1 LNRTLER
8 IRLYQHAAIAGAAAL
23 PRAVSLISTT
33 GRPRIVVYFGNP
45 PGDDRLST
53 PILEPLAASGQSPL
67 WMMTR
72 HPDLLR
78 GNPSVARVLPYD
90 EPLAYSLALIGVRRL
105 RLRFL
110 DFFPDEDRAS
120 SPSEH
125 VIHVMAR
132 RAGLDPANVPLAPRL
147 YLDAADRE
155 FGRFGDRQIAIHSSA
170 VGAGMPIG
178 NKEWYPERFQQV
190 VDTLGGDCTFVQLG
204 LATDPPLRGAV
215 DLRGK
220 TTLRQ
225 AAAAIAH
232 SSAFVGLAGFLMH
245 VAKAVG
251 TKSVIVYGGREHPSQ
266 TGYVDNVN
274 LFTAMPCAP
283 CWLWNRCDYR
293 RECMDRIQPADVV
306 SAIRSIAAL

>member
-1 LNRTLER
+1 ML
-8 IRLYQHAAIAGAAAL
+8 GAAAYARAGIDAARAL
-23 PRAVSLISTT
+23 PRACALVAAA
-33 GRPRIVVYFGNP
+33 GRPRVVVYFGNA
-45 PGDDRLST
+45 PGDDLLCT
-53 PILEPLAASGQSPL
+53 PVLEALAASGQTPV

-72 HPDLLR
+72 HPDLFR

-90 EPLAYSLALIGVRRL
+90 EPLAYALALLGVRRL

-120 SPSEH
+120 SPAEH
-125 VIHVMAR
+125 VIHIMAR
-132 RAGLDPANVPLAPRL
+132 RAGLDPSTVPLAPRL

-155 FGRFGDRQIAIHSSA
+155 FGRFGDPQIAIHSTAAS
-170 VGAGMPIG
+170 AGMPIG
-178 NKEWYPERFQQV
+178 NKEWYPDRFQQV
-190 VDTLGGDCTFVQLG
+190 VDAMAGEATFVQLG
-204 LATDPPLRGAV
+204 LTTDPPLRNAI

-225 AAAAIAH
+225 AAAAVAN

-266 TGYVDNVN
+266 TGYSENVN
-274 LFTAMPCAP
+274 VFTPMPCAP
-283 CWLWNRCDYR
+283 CWFWNRCDYG
-293 RECMDRIQPADVV
+293 RECMDRIDSAQVV
-306 SAIRSIAAL
+306 AALRAIVL